1 MGASCEP
8 CTLQHK
14 NIITF
19 PSQWK
24 AQDRKGNMHNAT
36 RLKFLLTVFCLSAAT
51 QTLADQPSAAQAIS
65 AQSMRGHMH
74 FLASD
79 LLEGRDTP
87 SRGLDL
93 AAEYIAAQFR
103 AVGLEPAGNQGYFQ
117 TADWNVLKKEI
128 RRRPGAA
135 APASAAETAPETPVI
150 VRNVVGVLRGSDPVL
165 KDTYVLVTAHYDHV
179 GMKSSGDGDRIF
191 NGANDDAS
199 GTVSVIELAKAF
211 ASMKERPKRSI
222 VFMTFFGEEKGLIG
236 SKYYGKHPLFPIK
249 QTVAGINIEQVGRT
263 DDSEGAQVAS
273 VGVTGFDFSE
283 VGAIIKQAGDATGIR
298 VWKHPVNSDR
308 YFGASDNQ
316 ALADQGIPA
325 HTISVA
331 YGFPDYHAVGDEAH
345 KIDYDN
351 MAKVDRAVAVAIAEI
366 ANRAQTP
373 KWDENNPKAAK
384 YLEAWKQGQAK

>member
-1 MGASCEP
+1 MNMTKKTWIASAGLLAIQLAFAGSVWAQKAETKDAEISP
-8 CTLQHK
+8 AMQATLNQ
-14 NIITF
+14 
-19 PSQWK
+19 
-24 AQDRKGNMHNAT
+24 
-36 RLKFLLTVFCLSAAT
+36 
-51 QTLADQPSAAQAIS
+51 IS
-65 AQSMRGHMH
+65 AQAMRGHMA

-79 LLEGRDTP
+79 LLEGRNTP

-103 AVGLEPAGNQGYFQ
+103 SIGLEPAGDNGYFQ
-117 TADWNVLKKEI
+117 MADWDELAKKLP
-128 RRRPGAA
+128 RRPGS
-135 APASAAETAPETPVI
+135 PPRPVKAEGVPHDMVKNVI
-150 VRNVVGVLRGSDPVL
+150 GVLRGSDPIL

-179 GMKSSGDGDRIF
+179 GMKPSGEGDRIF

-222 VFMTFFGEEKGLIG
+222 VFMTFFGEEKGLVG
-236 SKYYGKHPLFPIK
+236 SRYYGAHPIFPIEK
-249 QTVAGINIEQVGRT
+249 TVAGINIEQVGRT
-263 DDSEGAQVAS
+263 DDSEGPQVAS

-283 VGAIIKQAGDATGIR
+283 VGAIIKAAGAKTGIN
-298 VWKHPVNSDR
+298 VWKHPVNSDK

-331 YGFPDYHAVGDEAH
+331 YGFPDYHGVGDEAN

-351 MAKVDRAVAVAIAEI
+351 MAKVDRAVALAVATI
-366 ANRAQTP
+366 ANDTSAP

-384 YLEAWKQGQAK
+384 YLKAWKERQVSK

>member
-1 MGASCEP
+1 MNMTKKTWIASAGLLAIQLAFAGSVWAQKAETKDAEISP
-8 CTLQHK
+8 AMQTTLNQ
-14 NIITF
+14 
-19 PSQWK
+19 
-24 AQDRKGNMHNAT
+24 
-36 RLKFLLTVFCLSAAT
+36 
-51 QTLADQPSAAQAIS
+51 IS
-65 AQSMRGHMH
+65 AQAMRGHMA

-79 LLEGRDTP
+79 LLEGRNTP

-103 AVGLEPAGNQGYFQ
+103 SIGLEPAGDNGYFQ
-117 TADWNVLKKEI
+117 MADWDELAKKLP
-128 RRRPGAA
+128 RRPGS
-135 APASAAETAPETPVI
+135 PPPSVKAEGVPHDMVKNVI
-150 VRNVVGVLRGSDPVL
+150 GVLRGSDPIL

-179 GMKSSGDGDRIF
+179 GMKPSGEGDRIF

-222 VFMTFFGEEKGLIG
+222 VFMTFFGEEKGLVG
-236 SKYYGKHPLFPIK
+236 SRYYGAHPIFPIEK
-249 QTVAGINIEQVGRT
+249 TVAGINIEQVGRT
-263 DDSEGAQVAS
+263 DDSEGPQVAS

-283 VGAIIKQAGDATGIR
+283 VGAIIKAAGAKTGIN
-298 VWKHPVNSDR
+298 VWKHPVNSDK

-331 YGFPDYHAVGDEAH
+331 YGFPDYHGVGDEAN

-351 MAKVDRAVAVAIAEI
+351 MAKVDRAVALAVATI
-366 ANRAQTP
+366 ANDTSAP

-384 YLEAWKQGQAK
+384 YLKAWKERQVSK

>member
-1 MGASCEP
+1 MQAP
-8 CTLQHK
+8 C
-14 NIITF
+14 
-19 PSQWK
+19 
-24 AQDRKGNMHNAT
+24 
-36 RLKFLLTVFCLSAAT
+36 LKLVLSALMFALV
-51 QTLADQPSAAQAIS
+51 QSASAQQIS

-93 AAEYIAAQFR
+93 AADYIAAQFR
-103 AVGLEPAGNQGYFQ
+103 AAGLEPAGNEGYFQ

-135 APASAAETAPETPVI
+135 APAPEATPEAPVI
-150 VRNVVGVLRGSDPVL
+150 VRNVVGILRGSDPVL

-211 ASMKERPKRSI
+211 AEMKVRPKRSI

-236 SKYYGKHPLFPIK
+236 SNYYGKHPLFPIK
-249 QTVAGINIEQVGRT
+249 KTVAGINIEQVGRT

-283 VGAIIKQAGDATGIR
+283 VGAIIKQAGDTTGIR
-298 VWKHPVNSDR
+298 VWKHPVNSDK

-331 YGFPDYHAVGDEAH
+331 YGFPDYHRVGDEAH
-345 KIDYDN
+345 KIDYEN
-351 MAKVDRAVAVAIAEI
+351 MAKVNRAVAVAITNI
-366 ANRAQTP
+366 ANREDAP
-373 KWDENNPKAAK
+373 KWDEANPNTAK
-384 YLEAWKQGQAK
+384 YVQAWKQQNAK

>member
-1 MGASCEP
+1 MNDGIVMNFKPRCKVLVSILFASSA
-8 CTLQHK
+8 LFSSSIWAQ
-14 NIITF
+14 
-19 PSQWK
+19 K
-24 AQDRKGNMHNAT
+24 A
-36 RLKFLLTVFCLSAAT
+36 TVSDKSVAAAAT
-51 QTLADQPSAAQAIS
+51 KVAIKPEMKATLDRIS
-65 AQSMRGHMH
+65 AESMRGHLT

-103 AVGLEPAGNQGYFQ
+103 IIGLEPAGNEGYFQ
-117 TADWNVLKKEI
+117 TADWNVLKKEL
-128 RRRPGAA
+128 RRRPGA
-135 APASAAETAPETPVI
+135 PVPPPEAEPTSPTI
-150 VRNVVGVLRGSDPVL
+150 VRNVVGVLRGSDPML
-165 KDTYVLVTAHYDHV
+165 KDTYVLVTAHYDHI
-179 GMKSSGDGDRIF
+179 GIKANAEGDKIF

-211 ASMKERPKRSI
+211 AGMKERPKRSI
-222 VFMTFFGEEKGLIG
+222 VFMTFFGEEKGLVG
-236 SKYYGKHPLFPIK
+236 SRYYGKNPIFPIEK
-249 QTVAGINIEQVGRT
+249 TVAGINIEQVGRT

-283 VGAIIKQAGDATGIR
+283 VGAIIKQAGDKTGIN
-298 VWKHPVNSDR
+298 VWKHPVNSDK

-331 YGFPDYHAVGDEAH
+331 YGFPDYHGLGDEAN

-351 MAKVDRAVAVAIAEI
+351 MAKVDRAVAVAIEHI
-366 ANRAQTP
+366 ANSKDAP
-373 KWDENNPKAAK
+373 KWDEKNPKAAK
-384 YLEAWKQGQAK
+384 YLEAWKQRNASK

>member
-1 MGASCEP
+1 
-8 CTLQHK
+8 
-14 NIITF
+14 
-19 PSQWK
+19 
-24 AQDRKGNMHNAT
+24 MHYAT
-36 RLKFLLTVFCLSAAT
+36 RLKLLVSALCLSAVT
-51 QTLADQPSAAQAIS
+51 QVSAQQSPAAQAIS
-65 AQSMRGHMH
+65 AQAMRGHMH

-103 AVGLEPAGNQGYFQ
+103 SVGLEPVGNEGYFQ

-135 APASAAETAPETPVI
+135 APASVSETAPETPVI
-150 VRNVVGVLRGSDPVL
+150 VRNVVGLLRGSDPVL
-165 KDTYVLVTAHYDHV
+165 KDTYVLVTAHYDHI

-211 ASMKERPKRSI
+211 AGMKERPKRSI
-222 VFMTFFGEEKGLIG
+222 VFMTFFGEEKGLVG
-236 SKYYGKHPLFPIK
+236 SRFYGKHPLFAINK
-249 QTVAGINIEQVGRT
+249 TVAGINIEQVGRT

-283 VGAIIKQAGDATGIR
+283 VGAIIKQAGDASGIR

-331 YGFPDYHAVGDEAH
+331 YGFPDYHGVGDEAH
-345 KIDYDN
+345 KIDYEN
-351 MAKVDRAVAVAIAEI
+351 MAKVDRAVALAIAQI
-366 ANRAQTP
+366 ANRDEAP

-384 YLEAWKQGQAK
+384 YVEAWKQNKAK

>member
-1 MGASCEP
+1 MNMTKKTWIASAGLLAIQLAFAGSVLAQKAETKDAAIP
-8 CTLQHK
+8 PAMRATLNQ
-14 NIITF
+14 
-19 PSQWK
+19 
-24 AQDRKGNMHNAT
+24 
-36 RLKFLLTVFCLSAAT
+36 
-51 QTLADQPSAAQAIS
+51 IS
-65 AQSMRGHMH
+65 AQAMRGHMA

-79 LLEGRDTP
+79 LLEGRNTP

-103 AVGLEPAGNQGYFQ
+103 IVGLEPAGDNGYFQ
-117 TADWNVLKKEI
+117 MADWDELEKNL
-128 RRRPGAA
+128 RRRPGT
-135 APASAAETAPETPVI
+135 PPPPVKAEGVPHDMVK
-150 VRNVVGVLRGSDPVL
+150 NVVGVLRGSDPVL

-179 GMKSSGDGDRIF
+179 GMKPSGEGDRIF

-222 VFMTFFGEEKGLIG
+222 VFMTFFGEEKGLVG
-236 SKYYGKHPLFPIK
+236 SRYYGAHPIFPIEK
-249 QTVAGINIEQVGRT
+249 TVAGINIEQVGRT
-263 DDSEGAQVAS
+263 DDSEGPQVAS

-283 VGAIIKQAGDATGIR
+283 VGAIIKAAGAKTGIN
-298 VWKHPVNSDR
+298 VWKHPVNSDK

-331 YGFPDYHAVGDEAH
+331 YGFPDYHGVGDEAN

-351 MAKVDRAVAVAIAEI
+351 MAKVDRAVALAVATI
-366 ANRAQTP
+366 ANDTNAP

-384 YLEAWKQGQAK
+384 YLKAWKERQGAK